1 MLTCLQKIY
10 PVTPDLF
17 ERISAC
23 CIQKEFARGDL
34 LVTAGSSCPNLYLVL
49 NGFCFSYFEKDGRE
63 QVMHFFGEGECCT
76 PFSCFRGRK
85 KSLLNVMANEDTTVL
100 CISRENYDSL
110 LQQSMEFL
118 FFVNTI
124 IEKAAIKYEEVYYQR
139 RSKSA
144 LERVRNC
151 RDTHEFQSL
160 IKKVPQYRIA
170 SYLQMTPENFAK
182 MQRNL
187 NGKE

>member
-1 MLTCLQKIY
+1 
-10 PVTPDLF
+10 
-17 ERISAC
+17 
-23 CIQKEFARGDL
+23 
-34 LVTAGSSCPNLYLVL
+34 
-49 NGFCFSYFEKDGRE
+49 
-63 QVMHFFGEGECCT
+63 
-76 PFSCFRGRK
+76 
-85 KSLLNVMANEDTTVL
+85 MANEDTTVL

-124 IEKAAIKYEEVYYQR
+124 IERAAIKYEKVYYQM

-151 RDTHEFQSL
+151 WDTHEFQSL